1 MLKELLKRDY
11 VILDGA
17 MGTNLFRKGLTS
29 GDCPESW
36 NIEKPGKIFE
46 IHEGFVDAGSDIILT
61 NTFGG
66 NKFRLKLH
74 QLETKVKELNLA
86 GAQIARECAGQKV
99 IVAGSIGPS
108 GEILE
113 PLGNLSYELA
123 VKAFRQQSVALA
135 EGGADIL
142 WFETFSDI
150 KELKAAIEGSM
161 QTGLPIVATM
171 SFDTA
176 GKTMMGVSPN
186 ELVLLMEKQN
196 NVFAYGANCG
206 LGFDELLQTVGEMQN
221 AGGKNIVAKSNLGI
235 PVFHDGFIKYNITDK
250 SLYDYAVK
258 ARNLGALLI
267 GGCCGTEPNHIKKIK
282 EILKT
287 SPYKYLKYKQDDSLN
302 RENKKRRRNR
312 RNKIDTKKKDTN
324 PPP

>member
-36 NIEKPGKIFE
+36 NIENPGKIFE
-46 IHEGFVDAGSDIILT
+46 IHKEFVDAGSDIILT

-74 QLETKVKELNLA
+74 QLESKVKELNFA

-99 IVAGSIGPS
+99 FVAGSIGPS

-123 VKAFRQQSVALA
+123 VKAFGQQSESLA
-135 EGGADIL
+135 EGGVDLL

-176 GKTMMGVSPN
+176 GKTMMGVSPS

-221 AGGKNIVAKSNLGI
+221 AGGKKIVAKSNLGI
-235 PVFHDGFIKYNITDK
+235 PVFHDGFIKYNIADE
-250 SLYDYAVK
+250 SLHDYAVK
-258 ARNLGALLI
+258 ARNMGALFI
-267 GGCCGTEPNHIKKIK
+267 GGCCGTEAKHIKKIK
-282 EILKT
+282 EILKI
-287 SPYKYLKYKQDDSLN
+287 SPYKYLKYKQSDSLN

-312 RNKIDTKKKDTN
+312 RNKIDTKKV
-324 PPP
+324 

>member
-1 MLKELLKRDY
+1 MKELLKRDF

-17 MGTNLFRKGLTS
+17 MGTNLFRKGLIS

-36 NIEKPGKIFE
+36 NIENPEKISE
-46 IHEGFVDAGSDIILT
+46 IHEGFVDAGSDIIVS

-66 NKFRLKLH
+66 NQFRLKLH
-74 QLETKVKELNLA
+74 QLESKVKELNIA
-86 GAQIARECAGQKV
+86 GAQIAKECAGQKV
-99 IVAGSIGPS
+99 FVAGSIGPS

-113 PLGNLSYELA
+113 TLGNLSYELA

-135 EGGADIL
+135 EGGVDIL

-176 GKTMMGVSPN
+176 GKTMMGVSPS

-206 LGFDELLQTVGEMQN
+206 LGFNELLQTVGEMQN

-235 PVFHDGFIKYNITDK
+235 PVFHDGFIKYNITDE
-250 SLYDYAVK
+250 SLHDYAVK
-258 ARNLGALLI
+258 ARNMGALFI
-267 GGCCGTEPNHIKKIK
+267 GGCCGTEAKHIKIIK
-282 EILKT
+282 EILKI
-287 SPYKYLKYKQDDSLN
+287 SPYKFLKHKQSNFLN
-302 RENKKRRRNR
+302 REDKKLRRRR
-312 RNKIDTKKKDTN
+312 RRRIKIDTKKE
-324 PPP
+324 

>member
-1 MLKELLKRDY
+1 MLKELLKRDF

-17 MGTNLFRKGLTS
+17 MGTNLFRKGLIS

-36 NIEKPGKIFE
+36 NIENPEKISK
-46 IHEGFVDAGSDIILT
+46 IHQGFVDAGSDIIVT

-66 NKFRLKLH
+66 DQFRLKLH
-74 QLETKVKELNLA
+74 QLESKVKELNIA
-86 GAQIARECAGQKV
+86 GAQIAKECAGQKV
-99 IVAGSIGPS
+99 FVAGSIGPS

-123 VKAFRQQSVALA
+123 VKAFRQQSEALA
-135 EGGADIL
+135 EGGVDIL

-176 GKTMMGVSPN
+176 GKTMMGVSHS
-186 ELVLLMEKQN
+186 ELVFLMEKQN
-196 NVFAYGANCG
+196 NVFTYGANCG

-221 AGGKNIVAKSNLGI
+221 AGGKNIVAKSNFGI
-235 PVFHDGFIKYNITDK
+235 PVFHNGLIKYSTTEK
-250 SLYDYAVK
+250 SLLDYAVK
-258 ARNLGALLI
+258 ARNMGALLI
-267 GGCCGTEPNHIKKIK
+267 GGCCGTEAKHIKKIK
-282 EILKT
+282 EILKI
-287 SPYKYLKYKQDDSLN
+287 SPYKFLKYKQSNSLN
-302 RENKKRRRNR
+302 RENKKLRRRR
-312 RNKIDTKKKDTN
+312 RNKIDTKKV
-324 PPP
+324 

>member
-17 MGTNLFRKGLTS
+17 MGTNLFRTGLTA
-29 GDCPESW
+29 GECPESW
-36 NIEKPGKIFE
+36 NIDNPKQIFE
-46 IHEGFVDAGSDIILT
+46 IHDGFVDAGSDIIVT

-66 NKFRLKLH
+66 NQFRLKLH
-74 QLETKVKELNLA
+74 QLESKVKELNFA
-86 GAQIARECAGQKV
+86 GAQIARECAGKKV
-99 IVAGSIGPS
+99 FVAGSIGPS

-123 VKAFRQQSVALA
+123 VKAFGQQSLALA
-135 EGGADIL
+135 EGGVDML
-142 WFETFSDI
+142 WLETFSDI
-150 KELKAAIEGSM
+150 KEMKAAIEGSM

-186 ELVLLMEKQN
+186 EFVSFIKKQH

-221 AGGKNIVAKSNLGI
+221 YGGKNIVAKSNLGI
-235 PVFHDGFIKYNITDK
+235 PVFHNGLIKYNTTEK
-250 SLYDYAVK
+250 SLLDYAVK
-258 ARNLGALLI
+258 ARNMGALFI
-267 GGCCGTEPNHIKKIK
+267 GGCCGTEAKHINKVK
-282 EILKT
+282 EILKA
-287 SPYKYLKYKQDDSLN
+287 SPYEYLKYKQSNSLK
-302 RENKKRRRNR
+302 RENKKPKRRR
-312 RNKIDTKKKDTN
+312 RNKIDTKKV
-324 PPP
+324 

>member
-29 GDCPESW
+29 GECPESW
-36 NIEKPGKIFE
+36 NIENPEKIFE
-46 IHEGFVDAGSDIILT
+46 IHEGFVDAGSDIIVT

-74 QLETKVKELNLA
+74 QLESKVKELNFA
-86 GAQIARECAGQKV
+86 GAQIARECAGKKV
-99 IVAGSIGPS
+99 FVAGSIGPS

-123 VKAFRQQSVALA
+123 VKAFGQQSLALA
-135 EGGADIL
+135 EGGVDIL
-142 WFETFSDI
+142 WLETFSDI

-176 GKTMMGVSPN
+176 GKTMMGVSPS

-221 AGGKNIVAKSNLGI
+221 AGGKKIVAKSNLGI
-235 PVFHDGFIKYNITDK
+235 PVFHDGFIKYNIADE
-250 SLYDYAVK
+250 SLHDYAVK
-258 ARNLGALLI
+258 ARNMGALLI
-267 GGCCGTEPNHIKKIK
+267 GGCCGTEAKHIKKIK
-282 EILKT
+282 EILKI
-287 SPYKYLKYKQDDSLN
+287 SPYKYLKYKQSDSLN

-312 RNKIDTKKKDTN
+312 RNKIDIKKV
-324 PPP
+324 

>member
-17 MGTNLFRKGLTS
+17 MGTNLFMKGLTS
-29 GDCPESW
+29 GECPESW
-36 NIEKPGKIFE
+36 NIDNPKKIFE
-46 IHEGFVDAGSDIILT
+46 IHESFVDAGSDIIVT

-66 NKFRLKLH
+66 NQFRLKLH
-74 QLETKVKELNLA
+74 QLESKVKELNYS
-86 GAQIARECAGQKV
+86 GAQIARKSAGKKV
-99 IVAGSIGPS
+99 FIAGSIGPS

-113 PLGNLSYELA
+113 PLGNLKYELA
-123 VKAFRQQSVALA
+123 VKAFGEQSLALA
-135 EGGADIL
+135 EGGVDML
-142 WFETFSDI
+142 WLETFSDI
-150 KELKAAIEGSM
+150 KELQAALEGSM

-186 ELVLLMEKQN
+186 EFVSFMEKQH

-235 PVFHDGFIKYNITDK
+235 PVFHNGLIKYNTTEK
-250 SLYDYAVK
+250 SLLDYAVK
-258 ARNLGALLI
+258 ARNMGALFI
-267 GGCCGTEPNHIKKIK
+267 GGCCGTEAKHIKKVK
-282 EILKT
+282 EILKA
-287 SPYKYLKYKQDDSLN
+287 SPYEYLKYKQSNSLN
-302 RENKKRRRNR
+302 RENKKPKRRR
-312 RNKIDTKKKDTN
+312 RNKIDTKKV
-324 PPP
+324 

>member
-36 NIEKPGKIFE
+36 NIENPEKISE
-46 IHEGFVDAGSDIILT
+46 IHQGFVDAGSDIIVT

-99 IVAGSIGPS
+99 FVAGSIGPS

-176 GKTMMGVSPN
+176 GKTMMGVSPS

-206 LGFDELLQTVGEMQN
+206 LGFDELLQTVGQMQN
-221 AGGKNIVAKSNLGI
+221 AGGKNVVAKSNLGI
-235 PVFHDGFIKYNITDK
+235 PVFHNGLIKYNTTEK
-250 SLYDYAVK
+250 SLLDYAVK
-258 ARNLGALLI
+258 ARNMGALFI
-267 GGCCGTEPNHIKKIK
+267 GGCCGTEAKHIKKVK
-282 EILKT
+282 EILKA
-287 SPYKYLKYKQDDSLN
+287 SPYEYLKYKQSNSLK
-302 RENKKRRRNR
+302 RENKKPKRRR
-312 RNKIDTKKKDTN
+312 RNKIDTKKV
-324 PPP
+324 